1 MVQASEKGIKY
12 LTDNMN
18 RGRPIPGQS
27 LTNDPEQ
34 PYKWEKP
41 PEFTVPREAMHYIFS
56 RLIEPEV
63 AENTL
68 ISLVNGIGV
77 IDIASMLLYT
87 GFLEGKWSPDLMLL
101 LSEPTMY
108 MIMALAEK
116 AEIDYVLEVG
126 DNKVREATPKEQIS
140 AMREGNT
147 YLDSLR
153 NKSSEGISEESIPKE
168 LREEIA
174 QLELPTSLLERVGES
189 EVETNEN
196 SLLARG
202 EE

>member
-1 MVQASEKGIKY
+1 MSERGLQY

-34 PYKWEKP
+34 PNTWEKP
-41 PEFTVPREAMHYIFS
+41 PQFTVPREAMHYLLE
-56 RLIEPEV
+56 RLLDPAV

-68 ISLVNGIGV
+68 VSLINGVGV
-77 IDIASMLLYT
+77 IDIASIMLYT
-87 GFLEGKWSPDLMLL
+87 GFIEGKWSPDLMLL
-101 LSEPTMY
+101 LAEPTMY

-116 AEIDYVLEVG
+116 AEVDYILDTG
-126 DNKVREATPKEQIS
+126 DSKVREATPTEQIS
-140 AMREGNT
+140 SMKEGNT
-147 YLDSLR
+147 YLDNLR
-153 NKSSEGISEESIPKE
+153 FKAAEGVSEQSIPKE

-174 QLELPTSLLERVGES
+174 QLELPSSLLEKVQDQAPEP
-189 EVETNEN
+189 ETDEN

>member
-1 MVQASEKGIKY
+1 MSERGLQY

-34 PYKWEKP
+34 PSIWEKP
-41 PEFTVPREAMHYIFS
+41 PEFTVPREALHYLFEK
-56 RLIEPEV
+56 LLDPPV

-68 ISLVNGIGV
+68 VSLINGVGV
-77 IDIASMLLYT
+77 IDIASIMLYT
-87 GFLEGKWSPDLMLL
+87 GFIEGKWSPDLMLL
-101 LSEPTMY
+101 LAEPTLY

-116 AEIDYVLEVG
+116 AEVDYILDTG
-126 DNKVREATPKEQIS
+126 DNKVREATPTEQIS
-140 AMREGNT
+140 SMKEGNT

-153 NKSSEGISEESIPKE
+153 FKAAEGVSEQSIPKE

-174 QLELPTSLLERVGES
+174 QLELPSSLLEKVQAQEPKP
-189 EVETNEN
+189 ETDEN

>member
-1 MVQASEKGIKY
+1 MSERGLQY

-34 PYKWEKP
+34 PNKWEKP
-41 PEFTVPREAMHYIFS
+41 TEFTVPREAMHYLLE
-56 RLIEPEV
+56 RLLDPAV

-68 ISLVNGIGV
+68 VSLINGVGV
-77 IDIASMLLYT
+77 IDIASIMLYT
-87 GFLEGKWSPDLMLL
+87 GFIEGKWSPDLMLL
-101 LSEPTMY
+101 LAEPTMY

-116 AEIDYVLEVG
+116 AEVDYILDTG
-126 DNKVREATPKEQIS
+126 DSKVREATPTEQIS
-140 AMREGNT
+140 SMKEGNT

-153 NKSSEGISEESIPKE
+153 FKAAEGVSEQSIPKE

-174 QLELPTSLLERVGES
+174 QLELPSSLLEKVQDQEP
-189 EVETNEN
+189 EPETDEN

>member
-1 MVQASEKGIKY
+1 MSERGLQY

-34 PYKWEKP
+34 PNTWEKP
-41 PEFTVPREAMHYIFS
+41 PQFTVPREAMHYLLE
-56 RLIEPEV
+56 RLLDPAV

-68 ISLVNGIGV
+68 VSIINGVGI
-77 IDIASMLLYT
+77 IDIASIILYT
-87 GFLEGKWSPDLMLL
+87 GFIEGKWSPDLMLL
-101 LSEPTMY
+101 LAEPTMY

-116 AEIDYVLEVG
+116 AEVDYILDTG
-126 DNKVREATPKEQIS
+126 DSKVREATPTEQIS
-140 AMREGNT
+140 SMKEGNT
-147 YLDSLR
+147 YLDNLR
-153 NKSSEGISEESIPKE
+153 FKAAEGVSEQSIPKE

-174 QLELPTSLLERVGES
+174 QLELPSSLLEKVQDQAPEP
-189 EVETNEN
+189 ETDEN

>member
-1 MVQASEKGIKY
+1 MSERGLQY

-34 PYKWEKP
+34 PNTWEKP
-41 PEFTVPREAMHYIFS
+41 PEFTVPREAMHYLLE
-56 RLIEPEV
+56 RLLDPAV

-68 ISLVNGIGV
+68 ISIINGVGI
-77 IDIASMLLYT
+77 IDIASIMLYT
-87 GFLEGKWSPDLMLL
+87 GFIEGKWSPDLMLL
-101 LSEPTMY
+101 LAEPTMY

-116 AEIDYVLEVG
+116 AEVDYILDTG
-126 DNKVREATPKEQIS
+126 DSKVREATPTEQIS
-140 AMREGNT
+140 SMKEGNT

-153 NKSSEGISEESIPKE
+153 FKAAEGVSEQSIPKE

-174 QLELPTSLLERVGES
+174 QLELPSSLLEKVQDQEP
-189 EVETNEN
+189 EPETDEN

>member
-1 MVQASEKGIKY
+1 MSERGLQY

-34 PYKWEKP
+34 PNTWEKP
-41 PEFTVPREAMHYIFS
+41 PQFTVPREAMHYLLE
-56 RLIEPEV
+56 RLLDPAV

-68 ISLVNGIGV
+68 VSIINGVGI
-77 IDIASMLLYT
+77 IDIASIMLYT
-87 GFLEGKWSPDLMLL
+87 GFIEGKWSPDLMLL
-101 LSEPTMY
+101 LAEPTMY
-108 MIMALAEK
+108 MIMALVEK
-116 AEIDYVLEVG
+116 AEIDYILDTG
-126 DNKVREATPKEQIS
+126 DSKVREATPTEQIS
-140 AMREGNT
+140 AMKEGNT
-147 YLDSLR
+147 YLDNLR
-153 NKSSEGISEESIPKE
+153 FKAAEGVSEQSIPKE

-174 QLELPTSLLERVGES
+174 QLELPSSLLEKVQDQEP
-189 EVETNEN
+189 EPKTDEN

>member
-1 MVQASEKGIKY
+1 MSERGLQY

-18 RGRPIPGQS
+18 RGRPIPGQA

-34 PYKWEKP
+34 PNTWEKP
-41 PEFTVPREAMHYIFS
+41 PQFTVPREAMHYLLE
-56 RLIEPEV
+56 RLLDPAV

-68 ISLVNGIGV
+68 VSIINGVGI
-77 IDIASMLLYT
+77 IDIASIMLYT
-87 GFLEGKWSPDLMLL
+87 GFIEGKWSPDLMLL
-101 LSEPTMY
+101 LAEPTMY

-116 AEIDYVLEVG
+116 AEIDYILDTG
-126 DNKVREATPKEQIS
+126 DSKVREATPTEQIS
-140 AMREGNT
+140 AMKEGNT
-147 YLDSLR
+147 YLDNLR
-153 NKSSEGISEESIPKE
+153 FKAAEGVSEQSIPKE

-174 QLELPTSLLERVGES
+174 QLELPSSLLEKVQDQEL
-189 EVETNEN
+189 EPETDEN

>member
-1 MVQASEKGIKY
+1 MSERGLQY

-34 PYKWEKP
+34 PNTWEQP
-41 PEFTVPREAMHYIFS
+41 PEFTVPREAMHYLFEK
-56 RLIEPEV
+56 LLDPPV

-68 ISLVNGIGV
+68 VSLINGVGV
-77 IDIASMLLYT
+77 IDIASIMLYT
-87 GFLEGKWSPDLMLL
+87 GFIEGKWSPDVMLL
-101 LSEPTMY
+101 LAEPTMY

-116 AEIDYVLEVG
+116 AEIDYLLDTG
-126 DNKVREATPKEQIS
+126 DKKVREATPTEQIS
-140 AMREGNT
+140 SMKEGNT

-153 NKSSEGISEESIPKE
+153 FKAAEGISEQSIPKE

-174 QLELPTSLLERVGES
+174 QLELPSSLLEKIQTQEP
-189 EVETNEN
+189 EPETDEN